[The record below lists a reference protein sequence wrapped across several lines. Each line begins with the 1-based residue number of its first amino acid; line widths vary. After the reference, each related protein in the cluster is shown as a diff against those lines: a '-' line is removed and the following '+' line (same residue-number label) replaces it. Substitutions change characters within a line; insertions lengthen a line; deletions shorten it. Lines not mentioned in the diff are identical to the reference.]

1 MLNSAVFPAWGVMMA
16 KITVLFF
23 DYDKTEH
30 EMVHDARYWSLS
42 FVALGFVYG
51 ISKLL
56 QHYCFAVAS
65 ERLVARV
72 RLAAFTA
79 MLRQDIGWFDKS
91 ENASGALLSRLSTDA
106 ATLQA
111 MTSESLNRLVVNVTT
126 LGIVFA
132 VCFFFSWQMTLVFL
146 AVAPVLTISSFMVN
160 KSVADGDSTSK
171 KNNDADAE
179 AGALFTNAVDSIRTP
194 WRLSAWRR
202 T

>member
-1 MLNSAVFPAWGVMMA
+1 
-16 KITVLFF
+16 
-23 DYDKTEH
+23 
-30 EMVHDARYWSLS
+30 
-42 FVALGFVYG
+42 
-51 ISKLL
+51 
-56 QHYCFAVAS
+56 
-65 ERLVARV
+65 
-72 RLAAFTA
+72 
-79 MLRQDIGWFDKS
+79 
-91 ENASGALLSRLSTDA
+91 
-106 ATLQA
+106 